1 MSASISVLLVDDN
14 EQFLVS
20 MARLLTHRGYV
31 VETASSLSAALE
43 LQHGSRPAAVLLD
56 HAMPGTTSVQSLTQL
71 RAADPTVCILVLS
84 GEIDVPQTVD
94 AIHAGADS
102 VLTKP
107 PDLDMLFAALERGLR
122 HTSRLRRDSIALAM
136 ARDTHGFLN
145 GSPAAQ
151 RLLRQI
157 EQVALRDMTVLLV
170 GESGTGRRALAEMI
184 HRLSRQSRGAFTSIA
199 MSKRSETELLSVLAG
214 ARREVHRMREV
225 PGTWFLN
232 DMGLMSSAVQTA
244 VLQLIEVIAETT
256 AGSEQPP
263 LRPRLVV
270 STQRDLYL
278 DSQEKRLSGSMLSA
292 LRCIPIAVPA
302 LRERGP
308 LAIMMLADSI
318 LERWRIDI
326 GIGPTKFDD
335 DARSM
340 LGAFPWPRNVGQLQ
354 DVVVQSAFRAG
365 ERDTISLADI
375 MPSLRPN
382 TSGDVANGG
391 GVADGVPSGSNDED
405 WSLQAMER
413 RHIAAVLAMTDGHRT
428 RSARLLGVS
437 RTTLYKKIEELGLG
451 DSLAV

>member
-1 MSASISVLLVDDN
+1 MTVFQSPTVTPDAPESVPTTPLLLVDDN
-14 EQFLVS
+14 EQFLLS

-31 VETASSLSAALE
+31 VETATSLNAALE
-43 LQHGSRPAAVLLD
+43 LQRSSRPAAVLLD

-71 RAADPTVCILVLS
+71 RAADPTVCLLVLS

-107 PDLDMLFAALERGLR
+107 LDLDMLFAALERGLR
-122 HTSRLRRDSIALAM
+122 RTSQLRRDSMTLAM
-136 ARDTHGFLN
+136 VRDTHGFLN
-145 GSPAAQ
+145 GSSAAQ

-170 GESGTGRRALAEMI
+170 GEAGTGRRALAEMI
-184 HRLSRQSRGAFTSIA
+184 HRLSRQSQGAFTSIA
-199 MSKRSETELLSVLAG
+199 MGQRSETELLSVLAG
-214 ARREVHRMREV
+214 ARQEVYRMREV

-232 DMGLMSSAVQTA
+232 DMGLMSSRVQTA
-244 VLQLIEVIAETT
+244 VLHLIQVIAETT
-256 AGSEQPP
+256 VGSEQPP

-278 DSQEKRLSGSMLSA
+278 DSQEKRLSSTMLNA

-326 GIGPTKFDD
+326 GVGPTRFDV

-340 LGAFPWPRNVGQLQ
+340 LGAFP
-354 DVVVQSAFRAG
+354 
-365 ERDTISLADI
+365 
-375 MPSLRPN
+375 
-382 TSGDVANGG
+382 
-391 GVADGVPSGSNDED
+391 
-405 WSLQAMER
+405 
-413 RHIAAVLAMTDGHRT
+413 
-428 RSARLLGVS
+428 
-437 RTTLYKKIEELGLG
+437 
-451 DSLAV
+451 